1 MFSLPPLQLPDYPAF
16 IMPVRS
22 RDSSHR
28 AVYYELLDERDPA
41 GAPERRRELERQRQ
55 RMREVFEPTPSPGAA
70 GAIMAG
76 NVQSD
81 VAR

>member
-1 MFSLPPLQLPDYPAF
+1 
-16 IMPVRS
+16 MPVRS

-55 RMREVFEPTPSPGAA
+55 RMREVFGPTPSPRAA
-70 GAIMAG
+70 SAILADSS
-76 NVQSD
+76 QSD
-81 VAR
+81 VAH